1 MNLVHNYI
9 ILIILLFAPSAKG
22 AENLFLYKGTF
33 NRSIKIED
41 LNYFKETKIPSKKLT
56 RLMKITN
63 LKEKELHKFLSF
75 KIEVPLKTSSKLMNS
90 NNIIKLYFNF
100 IYWFTPAAT
109 LTNLTMPFSDVFFI
123 NPKPIL

>member
-100 IYWFTPAAT
+100 IY
-109 LTNLTMPFSDVFFI
+109 
-123 NPKPIL
+123 